1 MFPVPMPDSLP
12 FHPLCQKED
21 CQKKVKIGV
30 ACVGSCELAPF
41 APPSLPVAVPAS
53 SEAPIAPPASMM
65 PRRINARSKG
75 QRGEREVIDLL
86 QERVNHIRSIYS
98 LEPVLLQRNTLQ
110 AHVGGEDI
118 HGLAPF
124 SVEVK
129 FQESEYQTAWWD
141 QCIRQAGTALTPILF
156 YRRSRM
162 PWTVKLRAY
171 LNTPGDR
178 DQVCMDVVTTLPYF
192 MVWFEEAY
200 DEACVN
206 EMQRLK

>member
-1 MFPVPMPDSLP
+1 MFPVPIA
-12 FHPLCQKED
+12 HPLCQSGG
-21 CQKKVKIGV
+21 CQRLSHGFPQ
-30 ACVGSCELAPF
+30 CSGSCQLNDYAAALPSP
-41 APPSLPVAVPAS
+41 APPLASLPVA
-53 SEAPIAPPASMM
+53 APVALAPPAAMM

-86 QERVNHIRSIYS
+86 QERVNHIRSIYA

-129 FQESEYQTAWWD
+129 FQESEYQAAWWD
-141 QCIRQAGTALTPILF
+141 QCIRQAGDTLTPILF

-178 DQVCMDVVTTLPYF
+178 DQVCMDIVTTLPYF
-192 MVWFEEAY
+192 MAWFEEAY

-206 EMQRLK
+206 ELQRLK